1 MQPKMFKDYLKV
13 MITAG
18 LPVLVKG
25 KPGIGKTDT
34 VQQAC
39 DELDVECVVSHPAV
53 SDPTDVKGM
62 PWVTKEEGSERMLAR
77 WLPFGDIKRLVDH
90 KGPEPI
96 VSFLDDFGQ
105 APPLVQASYMQYI
118 LAGHLG
124 EIQLSP
130 HVVFIAATNRKE
142 DKAAVTGILEP
153 VKSRFAAIVE
163 LEVNAEDWCNWALT
177 HDMPP
182 ELISFIRF
190 RPQMLED
197 FKATADI
204 VNSPCPRTVANVG
217 KLLQTPYDKTL
228 EYEIIAGAAGEG
240 LAGEFVHFLRTF
252 RTLPDPELA
261 LNAPDQI
268 QIPEDPG
275 TLYAFSG
282 AISHKVTKKTM
293 PNLIKLCSRL
303 PAEFSVLTVRQAT
316 IRDAKLKETRS
327 FIEWIAEHN
336 EVLT

>member
-1 MQPKMFKDYLKV
+1 MQPAMFKDYLKV
-13 MITAG
+13 MIKAG

-34 VQQAC
+34 VKQAC
-39 DELDVECVVSHPAV
+39 AEIDVPCVVSHPAV

-62 PWVTKEEGSERMLAR
+62 PWVFQPKGGDLEAK
-77 WLPFGDIKRLVDH
+77 WLPFGDIKQLVQH
-90 KGPEPI
+90 KGGMI
-96 VSFLDDFGQ
+96 VNFLDDFGQ

-124 EIQLSP
+124 EIDLGGN
-130 HVVFIAATNRKE
+130 VVFIAATNRKE

-163 LEVNAEDWCNWALT
+163 LEVSADDWCDWAI
-177 HDMPP
+177 HNDMPP
-182 ELISFIRF
+182 ELIAFIRY
-190 RPQMLED
+190 RPALLED

-217 KLLQTPYDKTL
+217 KLIQTDIPQEL
-228 EYEIIAGAAGEG
+228 EYEVIAGAAGEA
-240 LAGEFVHFLRTF
+240 LAGEFTHFLRTY
-252 RTLPDPELA
+252 RTLPDPNLA
-261 LNAPDQI
+261 LQSPDAVE
-268 QIPEDPG
+268 IPKDPG

-282 AISHKVTKKTM
+282 ALSHKVTKQTM
-293 PNLIKLCSRL
+293 GNLIKICSRL
-303 PAEFSVLTVRQAT
+303 PAEFSVLTVRTAT
-316 IRDAKLKETRS
+316 MRDEKLKTTRA